1 MPERAEDL
9 GVYLHLAREYERRQ
23 QQLDSDRMLLLAGV
37 IAARINL
44 ESVAAYCRERILAN
58 NPGHQIR
65 RWNTLPEALADES
78 FCAYLKQFRR
88 RYPIENAERILAEM
102 GIQMAQERA
111 VYYDDAEYAAAI
123 LGKSSEELDALYRNS
138 DPD

>member
-23 QQLDSDRMLLLAGV
+23 QRLDADRMLLLAGV
-37 IAARINL
+37 IAARMNL
-44 ESVAAYCRERILAN
+44 EAVAAYCRQKILIN

-65 RWNTLPEALADES
+65 RWSTLREALADES

-88 RYPIENAERILAEM
+88 RYPIENAERILGEM

-123 LGKSSEELDALYRNS
+123 LGKTSKELDALYRNS
-138 DPD
+138 DPE

>member
-9 GVYLHLAREYERRQ
+9 GVCLHLAREYERRQ

-44 ESVAAYCRERILAN
+44 ESVAAYCREKILTN

-65 RWNTLPEALADES
+65 RWNTLREALADES